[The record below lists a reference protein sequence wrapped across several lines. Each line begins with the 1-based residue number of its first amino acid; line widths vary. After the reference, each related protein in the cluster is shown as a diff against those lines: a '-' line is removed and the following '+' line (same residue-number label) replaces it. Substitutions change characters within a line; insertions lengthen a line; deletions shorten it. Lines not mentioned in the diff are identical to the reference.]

1 MTSHRFILR
10 TKNYIENHLKSLLL
24 LFIGVV
30 VSFTFASF
38 VIIQKESSK
47 IYSLNE
53 AIDSDSVNDANVGI
67 VFGGGVAESE
77 PLPLVRERLNTA
89 KLLLDMGVIDTLLLS
104 GDNRSL
110 DYNEPAVMQAYLVNT
125 LGVDP
130 IKLQPDFAG
139 RSTYETCERASKVFR
154 IDTALLIS
162 ESTHLPRAI
171 YLCEHFGVTSYG
183 IKSDGDPSSGLQAG
197 QRWRE
202 VMARN
207 KAVLNIHVYGEKTVL
222 GDPIPITNF

>member
-1 MTSHRFILR
+1 MTKHHLFLR
-10 TKNYIENHLKSLLL
+10 TKSYIEKKLKPLLL
-24 LFIGVV
+24 LLLGIIF
-30 VSFTFASF
+30 SFTFASF
-38 VIIQKESSK
+38 VIIQKESTK
-47 IYSLNE
+47 VYSLNE
-53 AIDSDSVNDANVGI
+53 AIKSSETNKANVGI
-67 VFGGGVAESE
+67 VFGGGVAENE

-89 KLLLDMGVIDTLLLS
+89 KILLDMGVIDTLLLS
-104 GDNRSL
+104 GDNRYL

-130 IKLQPDFAG
+130 IRLQPDFAG
-139 RSTYETCERASKVFR
+139 RSTYETCERASKVFKL
-154 IDTALLIS
+154 DAALLIS